1 MLLIST
7 KNGMKE
13 EQMNISQNIKQM
25 LQNISMLIPIQQ
37 LDYIKLEMLN
47 QEQQ

>member
-1 MLLIST
+1 
-7 KNGMKE
+7 MKE